1 MGALDQPLTE
11 LDWMIPSLRRPLSR
25 LGIGTWYQLLT
36 HYPRRY
42 EDRKQFTRFPTA
54 ASDQPV
60 CLRGLVRKVTARY
73 FGSRRIVEA
82 IVEEEGSSAL
92 RGRITCRWF
101 NQFYVQKLLAEG
113 LEIFVYGRPKE
124 VKSRIYFDHPE
135 FEVLEPT
142 EEPSVHLDRITPV
155 YPLTEGLRQRP
166 MRELV
171 FRAVEQ
177 LSQLPEADELQLL
190 PGYLFSGR
198 DAFRQIHFADS
209 WEELEKARRQLALV
223 ELVDLQVLVGYRR
236 LRLAASNGES
246 RLAPGE
252 LATQFRSRL
261 PFELTRAQ
269 TRVIEQVRADLR
281 SPRPMARLIQGD
293 VGSGKTVV
301 AAAAILETVEAGYR
315 ALFMA
320 PTQVLAEQH
329 YRNLVRWFTPLGARL
344 ALSTGSRQENSTL
357 ELAGEPD
364 IIVGTH
370 ALLYEAEPEPR
381 VGLVVIDE
389 QHKFGVLQRAQLIRR
404 TPIPDLLVLTAT
416 PIPRTL
422 AMTLYG
428 DLEVSIL
435 DEKPADRRP
444 IVTRVRP
451 AQKIPEA
458 AAFIRERLLKGRQ
471 AYIVYPVIE
480 ETDSRAVKAA
490 TTEIKRWSELLAP
503 ARCALLHGR
512 LSADEKD
519 SVLERFR
526 SGEVQALITTTV
538 IEVGIDVPNATV
550 MVIENAERFGLAQL
564 HQLRGRIGRGEK
576 QSYCILLTDSE
587 DPAVLSKLSVLEKSN
602 DGFEIA
608 EADLRLRGPGDLLGT
623 AQSGLPP
630 LRLAN
635 LLTDA
640 ALIPEARGIADTI
653 LNQDPDLVA
662 VTNTRFQRLLSEYG
676 NLVEMLAN

>member
-1 MGALDQPLTE
+1 MTS
-11 LDWMIPSLRRPLSR
+11 SLRRPLSR
-25 LGIGTWYQLLT
+25 LGITTWYQLLT

-42 EDRKQFTRFPTA
+42 EDRKQFVRFPTA

-124 VKSRIYFDHPE
+124 IKSRIYFDHPE

-177 LSQLPEADELQLL
+177 LSQLPENDELQLV

-209 WEELEKARRQLALV
+209 WEQLEKARRQLALV

-236 LRLAASNGES
+236 RRLAASIGES

-269 TRVIEQVRADLR
+269 TRVIQQVRADLR

-301 AAAAILETVEAGYR
+301 AAAAILETVEAGFR

-329 YRNLVRWFTPLGARL
+329 YRNLVRWFTPLGVRL

-370 ALLYEAEPEPR
+370 ALLYDGEPQPR

-451 AQKIPEA
+451 AEKIPEA

-480 ETDSRAVKAA
+480 ESDSKAVKAA
-490 TTEIKRWSELLAP
+490 TTEIKRWSELLSP
-503 ARCALLHGR
+503 ARCAFL
-512 LSADEKD
+512 
-519 SVLERFR
+519 
-526 SGEVQALITTTV
+526 
-538 IEVGIDVPNATV
+538 
-550 MVIENAERFGLAQL
+550 
-564 HQLRGRIGRGEK
+564 
-576 QSYCILLTDSE
+576 
-587 DPAVLSKLSVLEKSN
+587 
-602 DGFEIA
+602 
-608 EADLRLRGPGDLLGT
+608 
-623 AQSGLPP
+623 
-630 LRLAN
+630 
-635 LLTDA
+635 
-640 ALIPEARGIADTI
+640 
-653 LNQDPDLVA
+653 
-662 VTNTRFQRLLSEYG
+662 
-676 NLVEMLAN
+676 